1 MENLL
6 PLLLKVLCFY
16 SIKYLKFTSSTSLHF
31 QYHSFSSLKLEFM
44 ATSIDPRLSEAARL
58 GNIDAFYAIIQ
69 EDPYILDHIDQIPFV
84 HTPLHIAAHEGQILF
99 AMEMMNLKPSFAR
112 KLNRDGFSPMHLA
125 LRNGQI
131 KLVLGLLKA
140 DKDLVRVKGREGMT
154 PLHWVVTMGNSNLL
168 IEFLEACPECIED
181 VTVLNKTAL
190 HLALKNDQTD
200 AFNLLIGWLQTN
212 CRKGALALEKE
223 VLNWRDN
230 NDNTM
235 LHIAASKGLRQ
246 ELRLVLD
253 SFVLFSIDLQ
263 AKNSQGLTALE
274 ILRDV
279 RQAVNSSEDDTTTT
293 KIKRLKKKVHTYKIL
308 GRSAARSRANLSAEM
323 LNAMLVVLGL
333 VITAIYQSSLSPPG
347 GVWQA
352 DNTNSSTSD
361 PLFPTSNNVT
371 LHFIEV
377 KGSIA
382 KHLIGAESRKAG
394 TTTMEP
400 VPYFIFFF
408 LTSTAFMVSIFY
420 TLWFTSHVSSI
431 VVGPVYFL
439 GISYFWSMAIL
450 APSADLSGINILYT
464 FVFFT
469 APFLALSVRMLRH
482 LVSPSSNY
490 TEWIH
495 LRIAVCGARNVG
507 IAQIFRFLILPP
519 YIA

>member
-69 EDPYILDHIDQIPFV
+69 EDPYMLDHIDQIPFV

-112 KLNRDGFSPMHLA
+112 K
-125 LRNGQI
+125 NGQI

-181 VTVLNKTAL
+181 VTVLNETAL

-212 CRKGALALEKE
+212 SRKGALALEKE

-333 VITAIYQSSLSPPG
+333 VITAIYQSSLRSPG

-382 KHLIGAESRKAG
+382 KHL
-394 TTTMEP
+394 
-400 VPYFIFFF
+400 
-408 LTSTAFMVSIFY
+408 
-420 TLWFTSHVSSI
+420 
-431 VVGPVYFL
+431 
-439 GISYFWSMAIL
+439 
-450 APSADLSGINILYT
+450 
-464 FVFFT
+464 
-469 APFLALSVRMLRH
+469 
-482 LVSPSSNY
+482 
-490 TEWIH
+490 
-495 LRIAVCGARNVG
+495 
-507 IAQIFRFLILPP
+507 
-519 YIA
+519 